1 MPQLPTAAIIGAGAS
16 GIASPK
22 ALHERGL
29 AFGCYEASGRV
40 GGNWVF
46 GNRNG
51 MSAASRDL
59 HINTSRDRMAFPMPR
74 SCPDFPHH
82 SDIAACFEA
91 YAEHAGFR
99 DRIRFATAIA
109 RAELRDGEIWRLTD
123 EHGIERDHD
132 MLVVLGMGNS
142 AMGLAV
148 QSSHDARTTHLDA
161 RRGAAIVPR
170 HIFGRP
176 SDTLTPGRP
185 MAAAIGAKLF
195 GFAPPVAA
203 RAGLGE
209 RPVAA

>member
-16 GIASPK
+16 GIASAK

-29 AFGCYEASGRV
+29 AFDCCEASDRV
-40 GGNWVF
+40 GGKRVL

-59 HINTSRDRMAFPMPR
+59 HINASRDRMAFSDVPMPR

-82 SDIAACFEA
+82 SDIA
-91 YAEHAGFR
+91 GFR
-99 DRIRFATAIA
+99 DRIRFDTAIA

-148 QSSHDARTTHLDA
+148 QSSHVARTTHLDA
-161 RRGAAIVPR
+161 RRGAAIVPK

-185 MAAAIGAKLF
+185 IAAAIAAKLF

-203 RAGLGE
+203 RAGLGD